1 MKFAVS
7 LPIAALLLSACSG
20 EPAEEAESQSAA
32 CASED
37 VSVSDAWMREARVGQ
52 PTSAAYLTLC
62 NGSSIDDALVGV
74 TFAGADAAELHITN
88 MGSDGMASMAPSHTI
103 PVAAGATATL
113 EPGGAH
119 VMLIGMQEAFAPGD
133 KPTITLKFENA
144 PPATIELEVRDE
156 AHEGGAHH

>member
-7 LPIAALLLSACSG
+7 LPIAVLMLSACSG
-20 EPAEEAESQSAA
+20 EPAEEAATQSTA
-32 CASED
+32 CADEG
-37 VSVSDAWMREARVGQ
+37 VSVSGAWMRAARVGQ

-74 TFAGADAAELHITN
+74 TFAGADAAELHVTN
-88 MGSDGMASMAPSHTI
+88 MDADGMASMTPSKSI
-103 PVAAGATATL
+103 PVPAGETARL

-133 KPTITLKFENA
+133 KPTVTLEFESA
-144 PPATIELEVRDE
+144 PPATVELEVRDE
-156 AHEGGAHH
+156 AHDGGAHH